1 MTMKKI
7 MILLFVCITGYGTS
21 IAQGTFQ
28 TKLFSAE
35 AILKYRSELE
45 LSDVQVKSIKK
56 IYNDNISVFN
66 SIKWDLDAAQVELDK
81 LIAKSKV
88 DEKEALE
95 KMNEITNLEQ
105 KLKIQ
110 RLKMLVKIKNEL
122 TEEQQKKL
130 KKLRK
135 TTDLSTFK
143 LTTPISEDPRI
154 VLRGGASKDGKSP
167 LYIIINKKGE
177 KKMING
183 EAEKGLLDVSP
194 DNIESVNIIKG
205 KAATSKYGQDGKN
218 GVVVIKLK
226 E

>member
-1 MTMKKI
+1 MKKI
-7 MILLFVCITGYGTS
+7 MILLFVCITGYGTT
-21 IAQGTFQ
+21 IAQDAFQ
-28 TKLFSAE
+28 NELFAAE
-35 AILKYRSELE
+35 TVLKYRSELE
-45 LSDVQVKSIKK
+45 LSEAQVKKIKK

-66 SIKWDLDAAQVELDK
+66 STKWDLDAIQVDLNK
-81 LIAKSKV
+81 LISENKV
-88 DEKEALE
+88 DEKAALS
-95 KMNEITNLEQ
+95 KMDEITKLEQ
-105 KLKIQ
+105 KLKSQ
-110 RLKMLVKIKNEL
+110 RLKMLIKIKNEL
-122 TEEQQKKL
+122 TEEQQTKL

-167 LYIIINKKGE
+167 LYIIIDKKGE
-177 KKMING
+177 KKIING

-205 KAATSKYGQDGKN
+205 KAATTTYGQDGKN